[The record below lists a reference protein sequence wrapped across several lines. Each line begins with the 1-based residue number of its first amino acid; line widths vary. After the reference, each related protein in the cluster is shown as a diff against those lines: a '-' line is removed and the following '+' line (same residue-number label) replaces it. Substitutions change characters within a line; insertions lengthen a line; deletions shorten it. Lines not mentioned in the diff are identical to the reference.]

1 MEDVKRIVIA
11 SRGVPL
17 RGNDIDT
24 DRIIPARFLK
34 TVVFDGLGA
43 HAFEDDR
50 AQLRA
55 AGKTH
60 PFDDPRFEEARILL
74 VNRNFGC
81 GSSREHAP
89 QALIRWNRGLQAI
102 VGESFAEIFQG
113 NCVATGIPCAVV
125 DANTAGALLAIV
137 EKDPKRVLRVDLQTL
152 TIVAGSQDSQTSLP
166 SQTFA
171 FSMPEGARRQ
181 FLEGRWDS
189 TAELLAAKDQI
200 RATAARIPYFTGY
213 AAR

>member
-1 MEDVKRIVIA
+1 MEDVKRIVITG
-11 SRGVPL
+11 RGVPL

-34 TVVFDGLGA
+34 TVVFDGLGE

-50 AQLRA
+50 AQLAA

-60 PFDDPRFEEARILL
+60 PFDDPRFAQARVLV

-89 QALIRWNRGLQAI
+89 QALIRWGRGLQAI

-113 NCVATGIPCAVV
+113 NCVATGVPCAVV
-125 DANTAGALLAIV
+125 DSATAEALLAAV
-137 EKDPKRVLRVDLQTL
+137 EKDPTVEVKVDLATK
-152 TIVAGSQDSQTSLP
+152 TVSAGAARYPFT
-166 SQTFA
+166 
-171 FSMPEGARRQ
+171 MPEGPRTQ
-181 FLEGRWDS
+181 FMEGRWDS

-200 RATAARIPYFTGY
+200 RATAAKIPYFSAY
-213 AAR
+213 AKGAKP